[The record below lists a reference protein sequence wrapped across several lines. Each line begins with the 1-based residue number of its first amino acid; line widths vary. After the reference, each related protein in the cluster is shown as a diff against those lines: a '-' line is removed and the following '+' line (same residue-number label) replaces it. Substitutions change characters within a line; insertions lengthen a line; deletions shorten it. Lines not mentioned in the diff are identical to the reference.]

1 MEGLPGEAG
10 SGLKGDGQRLQMPR
24 ASLAHRVLGED
35 KTGIQSTAEDSGEYP
50 QCPCRTAS
58 FSPRDRT
65 LSSAHVFKLQLHT
78 HTHTHYNALHFSLYS
93 HYFRIFHS
101 FKLFPLLLI
110 YIPILSMR
118 KTYWSYLPESRCITR
133 HNISK
138 YMPSTFPQKSW
149 FQSSLQV
156 NEVALCMCI
165 TFSLFRYQICRFL
178 IE

>member
-1 MEGLPGEAG
+1 MSAQLCYLFWGDSINIWELCYKSAPQFILTNLATCISQSGVGL
-10 SGLKGDGQRLQMPR
+10 RLY
-24 ASLAHRVLGED
+24 LEVLYFLGVWN
-35 KTGIQSTAEDSGEYP
+35 
-50 QCPCRTAS
+50 
-58 FSPRDRT
+58 
-65 LSSAHVFKLQLHT
+65 LFKELGHMKLLQLHT